1 MISELRICSEGNSP
15 MLKKTLA
22 FILILFAGL
31 STGCVPDKFRFE
43 KEFGKSG
50 SNRTEFLSATDMDLT
65 SKGDLVIAD
74 AGNTRIQVITVNGDS
89 VIAAGESGR
98 EGYKLQSITG
108 IGVNPLTDDI
118 LVCDQRGNKIIRFD
132 PSGEPNLRIFEKM
145 KFPMDVC
152 IDRKGNSYVIMSKQS
167 EVYKYD
173 ANGKFISTIGGSGKA
188 AMLFPT
194 SILLHNDHL
203 YITDFGG
210 KRIVKLNMNGDFVAE
225 YKDKGEYEEIKGPS
239 GMHVD
244 KDGNMY
250 VLDLGEV
257 PVVIIAPDGTL
268 ISKVGDFGNQSGQ
281 FLYPTGVIAKSPEEI
296 YVLDNSRNT
305 ILNFV
310 KKPE

>member
-1 MISELRICSEGNSP
+1 

-22 FILILFAGL
+22 LSLILIAGL
-31 STGCVPDKFRFE
+31 STGCVPDKFKFE

-50 SNRTEFLSATDMDLT
+50 SNRREFLSATDMDIN

-74 AGNTRIQVITVNGDS
+74 AGNTRIQVVNTSGDS
-89 VIAAGESGR
+89 VMAAGESGR

-108 IGVNPLTDDI
+108 IGVNPLTDDV
-118 LVCDQRGNKIIRFD
+118 LVCDQRGNKIIRFTSD
-132 PSGEPNLRIFEKM
+132 GTPNLRIVSKM

-152 IDRKGNSYVIMSKQS
+152 LDRNGNCYVIMSKQS

-173 ANGKFISTIGGSGKA
+173 SNGKFISTIGGSGKA

-194 SILLHNDHL
+194 SIILHKDHFF
-203 YITDFGG
+203 ITDFGG
-210 KRIVKLNMNGDFVAE
+210 KRIVKLSLNGTFVGE
-225 YKDKGEYEEIKGPS
+225 YKEKGEYEEIKGPS
-239 GMHVD
+239 GLHID
-244 KDGNMY
+244 QNGNLY
-250 VLDLGEV
+250 ILDLGEV
-257 PVVIIAPDGTL
+257 PVVILSPDGKL
-268 ISKVGDFGNQSGQ
+268 ISKVGDFGNQPGQ

>member
-1 MISELRICSEGNSP
+1 

-22 FILILFAGL
+22 LILIVLAGL

-43 KEFGKSG
+43 REFGKSG
-50 SNRTEFLSATDMDLT
+50 SNRTEFLSATDMDIT
-65 SKGDLVIAD
+65 NNGDLVIAD
-74 AGNTRIQVITVNGDS
+74 AGNTRIQVITSNGDS
-89 VIAAGESGR
+89 VMAAGESGST
-98 EGYKLQSITG
+98 GYKLQSITG
-108 IGVNPLTDDI
+108 IGVNPLTSDI
-118 LVCDQRGNKIIRFD
+118 LVCDQRGNKIVRFD
-132 PSGEPNLRIFEKM
+132 PNGEPNLRISDQM

-152 IDRKGNSYVIMSKQS
+152 IDRKGNSYVIMSKQP

-194 SILLHNDHL
+194 SILLYNDHL

-210 KRIVKLNMNGDFVAE
+210 KRVVKLNMNGDFAAD
-225 YKDKGEYEEIKGPS
+225 YKEKGEYEDIKGPS
-239 GMHVD
+239 GMHID
-244 KDGNMY
+244 KSGNLY
-250 VLDLGEV
+250 ILDLGEV
-257 PVVIIAPDGTL
+257 PVVILAPDGKL
-268 ISKVGDFGNQSGQ
+268 ISKVGEFGNQSGQ
-281 FLYPTGVIAKSPEEI
+281 FLYPTGVIAKNPEEI

>member
-1 MISELRICSEGNSP
+1 
-15 MLKKTLA
+15 MLKKRI
-22 FILILFAGL
+22 ILILIVL
-31 STGCVPDKFRFE
+31 VSISTGCVPSKFQFD

-50 SNRTEFLSATDMDLT
+50 ANRREFLSATDMDIN

-74 AGNTRIQVITVNGDS
+74 AGNTRIQVVTITGDS
-89 VIAAGESGR
+89 VMAAGEAGR
-98 EGYKLQSITG
+98 DGYKLQSITG

-118 LVCDQRGNKIIRFD
+118 LVCDQRGNKIVRFD
-132 PSGEPNLRIFEKM
+132 PTGEPNLRIVDKM

-173 ANGKFISTIGGSGKA
+173 ANGKYLTTVGGSGKA

-194 SILLHNDHL
+194 SILLHDDHFF
-203 YITDFGG
+203 ITDFGG
-210 KRIVKLNMNGDFVAE
+210 RRIVKLNIDGNFVAE
-225 YKDKGEYEEIKGPS
+225 YREKGEYESIKGPS

-244 KDGNMY
+244 KNGNLY
-250 VLDLGEV
+250 ILDLGEV
-257 PVVIIAPDGTL
+257 PVVILSPDGQL
-268 ISKVGDFGNQSGQ
+268 ISKVGDFGNQKGQ

-296 YVLDNSRNT
+296 YILDNSRNT